1 MNYLKSKDFKIHILC
16 YWWIFW
22 ISISFTSI
30 NQFKQMSGDV
40 LIQYILLLTA
50 FGGGYL
56 LLRPHHKI
64 PAHGKSAK
72 SIDQGINA
80 PKAKKILRI
89 ASILIFLFLLF
100 SLKLS
105 GAFEQSFAEYF
116 AKLRIGEGNSTSLTG
131 ISILDVLT
139 KIFAFP
145 AAYIIILISL
155 SNKKSGHHL
164 SLTVSLLS
172 VLLYC
177 YLWQV
182 NYPFIHLFWIY
193 IFSFIYASKRGEPQP
208 KGGLFL
214 IAILIAILTAS
225 AANRIGGDIAEGIQR
240 YVVGYHL
247 IGFSFYDL
255 QFHDPNSILH
265 STTFGQSSLGIID
278 TFFEILTR
286 PFQLGHIAASSENA
300 IHNNETL
307 DIGVSE
313 IWEVNAFGTLL
324 FTLYRDFKYLGIAI
338 GGFAFGAVITHLMF
352 FENGRWLH
360 RALLIFLST
369 TWMIGMMVSP
379 IEQGY
384 FWIVIFALLSANLL
398 QRGVRL

>member
-22 ISISFTSI
+22 IAISFTSI
-30 NQFKQMSGDV
+30 NQFRPMSGEV
-40 LIQYILLLTA
+40 LIQYMLLLTA
-50 FGGGYL
+50 FAGGYL
-56 LLRPHHKI
+56 LLRPHHKKPDHRKI
-64 PAHGKSAK
+64 ANST
-72 SIDQGINA
+72 DRGINSK
-80 PKAKKILRI
+80 KAKQFLKIISVL
-89 ASILIFLFLLF
+89 ILAFLLF

-116 AKLRIGEGNSTSLTG
+116 TKLRIEEGNATSLTG

-155 SNKKSGHHL
+155 SNKEFGHRF
-164 SLTVSLLS
+164 SLTTSLLS

-182 NYPFIHLFWIY
+182 NYPFIHMFWIY
-193 IFSFIYASKRGEPQP
+193 IFSFIYASTRGESQP
-208 KGGLFL
+208 RGGLFL
-214 IAILIAILTAS
+214 IAILIIILTAS
-225 AANRIGGDIAEGIQR
+225 AANRIGGDIVGGIQR

-247 IGFSFYDL
+247 IGFSFYDF
-255 QFHDPNSILH
+255 QFHNPNSILH

-286 PFQLGHIAASSENA
+286 PFQLDHIAASSENA

-307 DIGVSE
+307 DIGASE

-338 GGFAFGAVITHLMF
+338 GGFAFGAAITRLMF
-352 FENGRWLH
+352 FENGKWLH

-384 FWIVIFALLSANLL
+384 FWIVIFALLFANLL